1 MIKKIKKIIAKVLEE
16 PGLENSLSDNAD
28 LINDVGLDSLQMID
42 FMLKIEEEFDIEM
55 DFESLNFNDM
65 RSIHKFGEYLVV
77 QLNRKKNAQI

>member
-1 MIKKIKKIIAKVLEE
+1 MIKKIKKIIAIVLEE

-28 LINDVGLDSLQMID
+28 LINGVGLDSLQMID

-65 RSIHKFGEYLVV
+65 RSIHQFGEYLVV